1 MIDYQ
6 KVLKSRNLRRRLLT
20 LFAFVPDKFML
31 ILQYKLK
38 TGRFPQLE
46 NPKRYTEKI
55 QWYKLYYK
63 NPLLPSLVDKYDVKD
78 FIKAKGLGNIL
89 VSDYGVFESFDSI
102 NWESLPNRFVIK
114 DTLGGGGNSV
124 IIVKDKNRFLLTD
137 SKKYIKKWLQTNYTI
152 KSDGR
157 EWPYYSGKSHRIL
170 IEEYLDSKTGLTD
183 YKFFCFAGKIAC
195 VYVIGNRVVGEH
207 GELAIMDE
215 NFHRLP
221 YQSKTQA
228 TMKKDP
234 VMPPN
239 FERMKDVA
247 RTLSKDFPHVR
258 VDLYNVDGKIYFG
271 ELTFYGA
278 SGYQQ
283 FEPDEFDYK
292 LGEYFEL
299 KNIVYDKRNC
309 TRI

>member
-1 MIDYQ
+1 MVDYK
-6 KVLKSRNLRRRLLT
+6 KVFISRNFRRKLLS
-20 LFAFVPDKFML
+20 LFDFVPDII
-31 ILQYKLK
+31 ILKVQYYIKMGRKLN
-38 TGRFPQLE
+38 LD
-46 NPKRYTEKI
+46 NPLRYTEKI

-63 NPLLPSLVDKYDVKD
+63 NPLLPRLVDKCDVKQY
-78 FIKAKGLGNIL
+78 IREKGLEDI
-89 VSDYGVFESFDSI
+89 VVKDVGVYEKYEEI
-102 NWESLPNRFVIK
+102 NWSSLPDKYVIK
-114 DTLGGGGNSV
+114 DTLAGGGLSV
-124 IIVKDKNRFLLTD
+124 ILVKDKHNFNPISVKKLLNHWIC
-137 SKKYIKKWLQTNYTI
+137 IKRK

-195 VYVIGNRVVGEH
+195 IYVIGNRVVGNH

-215 NFHRLP
+215 KFHRLP

-239 FERMKDVA
+239 FERMRDVA
-247 RTLSKDFPHVR
+247 QTLSKDFPHVR

-299 KNIVYDKRNC
+299 KKYSV
-309 TRI
+309 